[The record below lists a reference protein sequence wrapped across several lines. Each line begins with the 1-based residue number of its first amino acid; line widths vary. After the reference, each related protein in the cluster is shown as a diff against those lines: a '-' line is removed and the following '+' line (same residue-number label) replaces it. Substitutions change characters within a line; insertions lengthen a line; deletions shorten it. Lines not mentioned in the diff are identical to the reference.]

1 MSDENIKAQK
11 ITRSNSASS
20 STRSGSFETRKLK
33 QILMEDFDNKIKY
46 CKKNYGCG
54 YTIDKIIS
62 KSQYIPYIFNE
73 DSDKIDDTCN
83 LIDYIDDMLAETNIE
98 IDIEEKNKIN
108 YDLDDDNCIKKREG
122 VRHVHSIE
130 SENDKIKENILAL
143 EKFIRNIKKI
153 QSKYCDDIDYIII
166 VREDINAL
174 VIYLEINYDL
184 YEYTFIRQNRGKFLD
199 DIVEFCKENS
209 IKNFH

>member
-1 MSDENIKAQK
+1 MTDENIKAQK
-11 ITRSNSASS
+11 ITCSNSASS

-33 QILMEDFDNKIKY
+33 QILMEDFDNKIKD

-83 LIDYIDDMLAETNIE
+83 LIDYIDDILAETNIE
-98 IDIEEKNKIN
+98 IDIKDKNKII

-143 EKFIRNIKKI
+143 EKFIHNIKKI
-153 QSKYCDDIDYIII
+153 QSKYFDDIDYIII

-199 DIVEFCKENS
+199 DIIEFCKENS
-209 IKNFH
+209 IKIFH